1 MDNQEWFQEVENLMS
16 EYLNQYNQSRNQ
28 TNGRENYRGNSRA
41 DVSEHRLYLLL
52 NEFIQDYDSSMRL
65 YQENMRDMIQLLRE
79 FRSGASSQSPRPHR
93 TNIPQ
98 QPPAQ
103 QIPGHREQPPPS
115 NNPPLATTTFAYFF
129 QPLNRSGQQQP
140 RLSSQQI
147 ESAIEC
153 LAYDLSMALSYNENN
168 TNSDEMV
175 ADRCPICLEDFEI
188 GEEILRIR
196 VCGHIFK
203 RNGLMN
209 WFQRNSHCP
218 VCRRSVI
225 VDLPSDPSPQN
236 VPSRPANNNL
246 LDNHIRDP
254 LMRELG
260 NFIQTVAQNNRQGS
274 NPFSF
279 FDFSFNEF

>member
-28 TNGRENYRGNSRA
+28 TNTRENYRGNNR

-79 FRSGASSQSPRPHR
+79 FRTGTNSQSPPPRTHR

-103 QIPGHREQPPPS
+103 QIPQHREQPPPS
-115 NNPPLATTTFAYFF
+115 NNTPLATTTFAYFI
-129 QPLNRSGQQQP
+129 QPLDTETQQQQQQQQ

-147 ESAIEC
+147 ERAIEC
-153 LAYDLSMALSYNENN
+153 LEYDESMALSYNENN

-225 VDLPSDPSPQN
+225 VDLPPQN
-236 VPSRPANNNL
+236 APIRASNNL
-246 LDNHIRDP
+246 LDNHIRAP

-279 FDFSFNEF
+279 FDFSFNEI